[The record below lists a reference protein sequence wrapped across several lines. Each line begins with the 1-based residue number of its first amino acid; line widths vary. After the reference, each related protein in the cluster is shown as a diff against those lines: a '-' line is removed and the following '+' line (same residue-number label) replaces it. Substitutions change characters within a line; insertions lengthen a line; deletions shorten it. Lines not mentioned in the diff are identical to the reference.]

1 MIYVECK
8 PDEMLVRTL
17 LSVSKRDVVH
27 ELKGKFEVIN
37 RISTSNGV
45 KGLVD
50 EDPGAHVPVYL
61 QRTPIADDIALLG
74 LRRYT
79 DTRRGNHVVVLL
91 PRLEEWLLAAAADVG
106 VRVGTYGLPERVS
119 QLRGVI
125 NDDLRKVERLVADLN
140 GSGIPRMRTL
150 RQWLT

>member
-37 RISTSNGV
+37 RISNGV

-50 EDPGAHVPVYL
+50 EDPGAYVPVYL

-91 PRLEEWLLAAAADVG
+91 PRLEGWLLAAADDASI
-106 VRVGTYGLPERVS
+106 RVGSYGLPERVS